1 MLDGTILA
9 SATAAGTSARG
20 VLRLSGPDSIAA
32 VGNLAPQA
40 GLLESCEGFEGVGLD
55 LQVDELLLRCW
66 VIVYRAPRSYTCEDM
81 VEIHLPAS
89 LPLMG
94 LVARR
99 LALEEGVR
107 WAGPGEFTLRAFR
120 NGRIDLAQA
129 EAVAQVISATGEV
142 ELRAA
147 QRGLAGELGAKAGT
161 VSGLLTRSL
170 ALLES
175 CIDFSDE
182 DLPELAA
189 GEISAGLEEA
199 AAALE
204 SLGESTTLRMAG
216 GDGFRCV
223 LSGLPNAG
231 KSSLLNALLGNREA
245 LVSELAGTTRDP
257 VRGVTSEAG
266 LAMMWIDLAGAR
278 PAEAAAAGLDGKM
291 SSETRAAVERLTSFE
306 LEHADAVLW
315 LVDAASDPVMS
326 LEAWGALDSRV
337 KLLVF
342 NKADLLDEGAQA
354 VLRRQYPAAL
364 FVSAL
369 RGTGIASL
377 REAVRF
383 QALNNSSPAVKDGA
397 PPEFLV
403 SAHQES
409 SLQGASS
416 ALERALEV
424 LTAGLGLEL
433 AAADLRDALRC
444 LEDLTGKVTPDDVLA
459 HVFSSFCIGK

>member
-1 MLDGTILA
+1 M
-9 SATAAGTSARG
+9 
-20 VLRLSGPDSIAA
+20 
-32 VGNLAPQA
+32 
-40 GLLESCEGFEGVGLD
+40 
-55 LQVDELLLRCW
+55 
-66 VIVYRAPRSYTCEDM
+66 
-81 VEIHLPAS
+81 
-89 LPLMG
+89 
-94 LVARR
+94 
-99 LALEEGVR
+99 
-107 WAGPGEFTLRAFR
+107 
-120 NGRIDLAQA
+120 
-129 EAVAQVISATGEV
+129 
-142 ELRAA
+142 
-147 QRGLAGELGAKAGT
+147 
-161 VSGLLTRSL
+161 
-170 ALLES
+170 
-175 CIDFSDE
+175 
-182 DLPELAA
+182 
-189 GEISAGLEEA
+189 
-199 AAALE
+199 
-204 SLGESTTLRMAG
+204 
-216 GDGFRCV
+216 
-223 LSGLPNAG
+223 
-231 KSSLLNALLGNREA
+231 
-245 LVSELAGTTRDP
+245 SELAGTTRDP
-257 VRGVTSEAG
+257 VRGVTSEDG
-266 LAMMWIDLAGAR
+266 FVLMWIDLAGTR

-342 NKADLLDEGAQA
+342 NKVDLLDDGAQA
-354 VLRRQYPAAL
+354 VLRQQYPAAL